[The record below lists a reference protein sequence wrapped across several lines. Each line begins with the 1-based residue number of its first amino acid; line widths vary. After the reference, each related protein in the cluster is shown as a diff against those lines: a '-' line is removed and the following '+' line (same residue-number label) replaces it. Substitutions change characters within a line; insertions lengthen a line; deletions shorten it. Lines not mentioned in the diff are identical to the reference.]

1 MANNKTVEKEE
12 KNIKVVKL
20 NNYIS
25 YELLRKMKEKEP
37 NTRFILP
44 NGREAVLNVQNK
56 QTKPS
61 E

>member
-1 MANNKTVEKEE
+1 MATNKTVEKEE

-20 NNYIS
+20 NNFIS
-25 YELLRKMKEKEP
+25 YELLKKMKEKEP

-44 NGREAVLNVQNK
+44 NGREAVLNVQNR
-56 QTKPS
+56 QSKPS

>member
-1 MANNKTVEKEE
+1 MATNKTVEKEE

-20 NNYIS
+20 NNFIS
-25 YELLRKMKEKEP
+25 YELLKKMKEKEP

-44 NGREAVLNVQNK
+44 NGREAVLNAQNR
-56 QTKPS
+56 QSKPS